1 MGTTGW
7 IIVVV
12 VVLVAVALAAW
23 LVTQQRKKKQ
33 HQHAEHLREEAQAHA
48 SEIPEAQVRAQET
61 AAQAER
67 ARVEAERAQ
76 QQAREA
82 EVAATQQQA
91 VTEDKLRTADAVDP
105 RVDTSSMDYTP
116 GDDTGASTDRADGSA
131 RHRADGGETPRS

>member
-33 HQHAEHLREEAQAHA
+33 HQHAEHLREEAHAHA

-67 ARVEAERAQ
+67 ARIEAERA
-76 QQAREA
+76 
-82 EVAATQQQA
+82 QQQA
-91 VTEDKLRTADAVDP
+91 VTEDKLRTDDAVDP
-105 RVDTSSMDYTP
+105 RVDTSSTDYTP
-116 GDDTGASTDRADGSA
+116 GDDTGASTDLADGAA

>member
-33 HQHAEHLREEAQAHA
+33 HQHAEHLREEAHTHA

-67 ARVEAERAQ
+67 ARLEAERAQ
-76 QQAREA
+76 QEAREA

-91 VTEDKLRTADAVDP
+91 VTEDKMRTADAVDP
-105 RVDTSSMDYTP
+105 RVDTSSTDYTP
-116 GDDTGASTDRADGSA
+116 DPSTDAGTDPADGSA
-131 RHRADGGETPRS
+131 RHRGDAGETPRT

>member
-12 VVLVAVALAAW
+12 IVLVAVALAAW
-23 LVTQQRKKKQ
+23 LVTQQRHKKQ
-33 HQHAEHLREEAQAHA
+33 HEHAEHLREEAHAHA

-61 AAQAER
+61 AAEAER
-67 ARVEAERAQ
+67 ARLEAERAQ

-105 RVDTSSMDYTP
+105 RVDTSSTDYAP
-116 GDDTGASTDRADGSA
+116 EHGTGTTTDPADGSA
-131 RHRADGGETPRS
+131 RHRGDAGETPRT